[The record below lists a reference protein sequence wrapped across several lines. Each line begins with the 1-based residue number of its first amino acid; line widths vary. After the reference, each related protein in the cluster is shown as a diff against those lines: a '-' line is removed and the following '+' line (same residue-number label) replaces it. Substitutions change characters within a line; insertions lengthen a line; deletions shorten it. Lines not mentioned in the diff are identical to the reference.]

1 MLRNVDKTATAMHMR
16 GDAICAI
23 QLGSAVPG
31 VDRLLA

>member
-1 MLRNVDKTATAMHMR
+1 MLRNADKTATAMNMR

-23 QLGSAVPG
+23 QLGFASPV